1 MPHIHHDEQD
11 TTVQN
16 TVEEE
21 QPVPETT
28 TEDENTDNTQGEGTS
43 ELNEG
48 ARASLGLD
56 DAPHITTTHSNNHDN
71 EKQSPTDE
79 LLDSATRLKER
90 LEGAQ

>member
-28 TEDENTDNTQGEGTS
+28 TEDESTDNAQGEDTS

-56 DAPHITTTHSNNHDN
+56 DAPHITTTHS
-71 EKQSPTDE
+71 KGY
-79 LLDSATRLKER
+79 ATECVSVRVGATQVKGVKPGRL
-90 LEGAQ
+90 

>member
-11 TTVQN
+11 ATVQN

-28 TEDENTDNTQGEGTS
+28 TEDESTDNTQGEDTS

-56 DAPHITTTHSNNHDN
+56 DAPHITSNPIVGINLHHQRLTT
-71 EKQSPTDE
+71 
-79 LLDSATRLKER
+79 
-90 LEGAQ
+90 G